1 MYFIDTHTHLYLD
14 DFAGDI
20 DQLITEAGDVSVKR
34 FFLPNIDSTSID
46 AMHSLEQ
53 KYPGTCFAMMGL
65 HPCSVKDNWKSEM
78 NSMEEWFQK
87 RTYVA
92 IGEMGID
99 LYWDRTYFA
108 EQQEVF
114 RRQIAMANDLGLP
127 VVIHSRDSFREIM
140 DLLKTNKKESPCGIF
155 HCFSGTVEEA
165 KEVIDL
171 GFYVGIGGVLTYKK
185 SGLDETL
192 KSVSLDHIVLET
204 DAPYLT
210 PVPHRGKRNIPAY
223 LRIIGEKVADI
234 KGVSPE
240 DVAKKTSANAE
251 QLFGVPALKQ

>member
-1 MYFIDTHTHLYLD
+1 
-14 DFAGDI
+14 
-20 DQLITEAGDVSVKR
+20 
-34 FFLPNIDSTSID
+34 
-46 AMHSLEQ
+46 
-53 KYPGTCFAMMGL
+53 MGL